1 MPIIQSCRKNG
12 YKRDAGTSIHLL
24 FPTCHG
30 AAASGTSRKRMNR
43 HLVRSILPA
52 LFAVLALNLTSFA
65 GDTSVLRPP
74 KGSKV
79 ALIVFEDL
87 QCPDCA
93 RAAPL
98 LHEAAKKYNIPLVQ
112 YDFPLPMH
120 NWSFEAAVNARYFD
134 SKSKQVGDEYRLYIF
149 QNQQQIT
156 KDNLRGMTE
165 RFADEH
171 KIALPFV
178 VDPNG
183 DLAAKVR
190 ADFQVGQ
197 RVGID
202 HTPTTY
208 VVSDTTRG
216 RPCVEV
222 VDRRQLYQ
230 LIDQVQKE
238 AGGSSPSKTASAKPS
253 STKKASTK
261 SQ

>member
-1 MPIIQSCRKNG
+1 
-12 YKRDAGTSIHLL
+12 
-24 FPTCHG
+24 
-30 AAASGTSRKRMNR
+30 MNR
-43 HLVRSILPA
+43 NIVRLVFSILIA
-52 LFAVLALNLTSFA
+52 LLALNLASFA

-87 QCPDCA
+87 QCPDCS

-98 LHEAAKKYNIPLVQ
+98 LRDAAKKYNIPLVQ

-134 SKSKQVGDEYRLYIF
+134 SKSKQIGDEYRLYIF
-149 QNQQQIT
+149 QNQPQIT

-183 DLAAKVR
+183 ELAAKVR
-190 ADFQVGQ
+190 ADFQIGQ

-202 HTPTTY
+202 HTPTIY

-216 RPCVEV
+216 QPFVEV
-222 VDRRQLYQ
+222 VDRSQLYQ
-230 LIDQVQKE
+230 LIDRVQKE
-238 AGGSSPSKTASAKPS
+238 AGESSPSKTASTKPS
-253 STKKASTK
+253 SSKKGTTK

>member
-1 MPIIQSCRKNG
+1 
-12 YKRDAGTSIHLL
+12 
-24 FPTCHG
+24 
-30 AAASGTSRKRMNR
+30 MNR
-43 HLVRSILPA
+43 KVFRWVLPA
-52 LFAVLALNLTSFA
+52 LVAVCALNLASWA

-79 ALIVFEDL
+79 AILVFEDL

-120 NWSFEAAVNARYFD
+120 NWSFDAAVNARYFD
-134 SKSKQVGDEYRLYIF
+134 TKSKQLGDEYRLFIF
-149 QNQQQIT
+149 QSQPQIT

-165 RFADEH
+165 RFADDH
-171 KIALPFV
+171 KVPLPFV

-183 DLAAKVR
+183 ELAAKIR

-202 HTPTTY
+202 HTPTIY

-216 RPCVEV
+216 KPFVEV
-222 VDRRQLYQ
+222 VDRSQLYQ
-230 LIDQVQKE
+230 IIDEEQKE
-238 AGGSSPSKTASAKPS
+238 AGDSTPSKTASTKS
-253 STKKASTK
+253 STKKSTK